1 MPRSARAEGS
11 SGCLSALSPT
21 SKPSHFN
28 GHQTPCQTSL
38 SYSVRRRSVPLKSLQ
53 ISPSSR
59 TLVSEQRRGPWT
71 RGSLSCWR
79 TSPGEEGGLA
89 GGLFNVGNE
98 QAPGEGWAGFP
109 APTVTS
115 EPHVPPGPQSGP
127 QGQCV
132 HGPPG
137 TRSGRGLP
145 AAGAA
150 GPEVLP
156 LGPAWGAGRPAPE
169 RQAPGR
175 RALRGGAASVDGD
188 WERHLL
194 TNENV
199 TESTE

>member
-1 MPRSARAEGS
+1 MDTRESVMLADFAREG
-11 SGCLSALSPT
+11 GRT
-21 SKPSHFN
+21 
-28 GHQTPCQTSL
+28 
-38 SYSVRRRSVPLKSLQ
+38 RWRPL
-53 ISPSSR
+53 
-59 TLVSEQRRGPWT
+59 QRRKRKGT
-71 RGSLSCWR
+71 R
-79 TSPGEEGGLA
+79 EGC
-89 GGLFNVGNE
+89 
-98 QAPGEGWAGFP
+98 AGFP